1 VNDMSSRI
9 ETAGVRVVVRPSWWA
24 ERSRPGEGVF
34 AFSYAVEITNLRDE
48 PVRLTRRHW
57 VIADAA
63 GREEIVD
70 GEGVIGQTPLLA
82 PGKSFSYTSWAMLRT
97 PYGSMRGH
105 YTMERPDGETFE
117 ATIAEFALVQP
128 NALN

>member
-1 VNDMSSRI
+1 MSSTA
-9 ETAGVRVVVRPSWWA
+9 ETFGVRVVVRPSWWA
-24 ERSRPGEGVF
+24 ERSRPSEGIH

-48 PVRLTRRHW
+48 AVRLTHRHW
-57 VIADAA
+57 VISDGT
-63 GREEIVD
+63 GREERVNGPGVV
-70 GEGVIGQTPLLA
+70 GETPLLV
-82 PGKSFSYTSWAMLRT
+82 PGQTFSYTSWAMLRT

-117 ATIAEFALVQP
+117 ATVAEFALVQP